1 MEIDVNKNIYILEW
15 SGINNQYDN
24 SIINKDYNIN
34 KSEALK
40 SNCRAKGQNLTIRK
54 LDAKLL
60 TLFCLRTYLHFQD
73 LIIEMLR
80 FNIVPYCPRNHYSNN
95 KLYRILLTMYLIHK
109 CKINRC

>member
-15 SGINNQYDN
+15 SGINNQKDN

-34 KSEALK
+34 KREALK

-60 TLFCLRTYLHFQD
+60 TLFCLRTYLHFQG

-80 FNIVPYCPRNHYSNN
+80 FNIVPCCHRNPYSINN
-95 KLYRILLTMYLIHK
+95 MYRII
-109 CKINRC
+109 I